1 MTRDGGNF
9 WLAIAFRYVTTAILI
24 APIFLAL
31 VLAVINPL
39 WFRNTFFNWVEKLVY
54 KITDA
59 NDQERMVKYLS
70 ERFHQGALLYPLFMS
85 AREKLYHY
93 ELDPKQNA
101 ENFEQI

>member
-54 KITDA
+54 KITQWRNYRVYA
-59 NDQERMVKYLS
+59 IYL
-70 ERFHQGALLYPLFMS
+70 GT
-85 AREKLYHY
+85 
-93 ELDPKQNA
+93 DPKMWHTLKG
-101 ENFEQI
+101 E